1 MPDQPA
7 EQDPVRDPV
16 PSEQPD
22 RQAQPVDAEQ
32 PPRLPFPVVGI
43 GASAGGL
50 EAMTEFITAMRPDS
64 GMAFVFI
71 QHLPPDRE
79 SMIADILARK
89 TKMPVQQVEE
99 GMAIEPNQLYVIR
112 PGKVLTMKDGRFA

>member
-50 EAMTEFITAMRPDS
+50 EAITEFVSAMRPDS
-64 GMAFVFI
+64 GMAFVFV
-71 QHLPPDRE
+71 QHLPPDHE
-79 SMIADILARK
+79 SLMADILSRK
-89 TKMPVQQVEE
+89 TVMLVQQVEE
-99 GMAIEPNQLYVIR
+99 GMEIKPDHVYVIR
-112 PGKVLTMKDGRFA
+112 PGHILTMED